1 MQKYIEIQYFT
12 TLVVPVYF
20 EPFAS
25 FRPYAALLVYTFVY
39 PLQKERT
46 AISLQS
52 DWLKACGPERK
63 PGKLQRKMNFLFTT
77 QFCMRTSFRSIHFSE
92 I

>member
-12 TLVVPVYF
+12 TLVVPVFF

-63 PGKLQRKMNFLFTT
+63 PGKLQRKMNFLIHN
-77 QFCMRTSFRSIHFSE
+77 SILREDFVPVHPFF
-92 I
+92 